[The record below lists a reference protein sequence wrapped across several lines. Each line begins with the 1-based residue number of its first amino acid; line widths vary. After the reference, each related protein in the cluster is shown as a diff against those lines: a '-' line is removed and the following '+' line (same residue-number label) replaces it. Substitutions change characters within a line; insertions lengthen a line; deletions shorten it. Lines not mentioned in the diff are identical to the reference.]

1 MPTYLY
7 HCSPCDEEFDK
18 ILSISKYDEPQNCPN
33 CGEGPARK
41 MVTRPNFILKGD
53 DWAGKNIRINNQMRK
68 KNERLSSRQADRK
81 KERGISLVPN
91 VEGERTESWSD
102 AAKLAKSKGK
112 SATGYSERAKTEK
125 K

>member
-7 HCSPCDEEFDK
+7 HCDSCEKDFEK
-18 ILSISKYDEPQNCPN
+18 ILPIARYDELQNCPD

-41 MVTRPNFILKGD
+41 MITRPNFILKGD
-53 DWAGKNIRINNQMRK
+53 DWTGKNIRINNQMRK
-68 KNERLSSRQADRK
+68 KNESLNSRQSNRQ
-81 KERGISLVPN
+81 KESKISLVPN

-112 SATGYSERAKTEK
+112 STSGYDSRAATEK